1 MNMMTMGLLARGH
14 GLVLPSTYDPQL
26 VALSVLVASIAA
38 YTALT
43 LAERV
48 TVAQGRL
55 RLLWL
60 LGGATALG
68 TGIWAMHFTG
78 MLAFTLPIPV
88 SYDVPLV
95 AVSLLVAIAASG
107 SALFIVSRRAMG
119 ARAWLVGGLLL
130 GGGVATMHY
139 TGMAAMRMAALT
151 HWDLRLVGLSVLV
164 AVRPHAS

>member
-1 MNMMTMGLLARGH
+1 MDPALQSAALDVDDRAPVRDGATTGGHRAYAQEETLDLDTIAWGH
-14 GLVLPSTYDPQL
+14 GLVLPTTYDPYL
-26 VALSVLVASIAA
+26 VALSVVVASIAA

-60 LGGATALG
+60 LGGATAMG
-68 TGIWAMHFTG
+68 SGIWSMHFTG
-78 MLAFTLPIPV
+78 MLAFSLPIPV

-95 AVSLLVAIAASG
+95 ALSLLVAIAASG

-119 ARAWLVGGLLL
+119 GRAWLVGG
-130 GGGVATMHY
+130 
-139 TGMAAMRMAALT
+139 R
-151 HWDLRLVGLSVLV
+151 
-164 AVRPHAS
+164 

>member
-1 MNMMTMGLLARGH
+1 MNMMNMGLMARGH
-14 GLVLPSTYDPQL
+14 GLVLPSTYDPHL
-26 VALSVLVASIAA
+26 VALSVVVASIAA

-48 TVAQGRL
+48 TVAHGRL

-60 LGGATALG
+60 LGGATAMG
-68 TGIWAMHFTG
+68 SGIWSMHFTG

-95 AVSLLVAIAASG
+95 ALSLLVAIAASG

-119 ARAWLVGGLLL
+119 GRAWLVGGLLL
-130 GGGVATMHY
+130 GGE
-139 TGMAAMRMAALT
+139 AAV
-151 HWDLRLVGLSVLV
+151 DKG
-164 AVRPHAS
+164 HAEREAEDQQSDEGDGPGAQR